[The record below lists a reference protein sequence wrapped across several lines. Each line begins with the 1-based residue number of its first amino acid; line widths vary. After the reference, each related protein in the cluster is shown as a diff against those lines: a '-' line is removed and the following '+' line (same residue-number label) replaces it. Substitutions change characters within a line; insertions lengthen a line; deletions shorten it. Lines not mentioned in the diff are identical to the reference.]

1 MTDHR
6 VPITFSNLQQIL
18 AGDRLSD
25 VVDALGEWHL
35 GKRLEALMAGED
47 ADIND

>member
-6 VPITFSNLQQIL
+6 VPVTLNNLPSIL
-18 AGDRLSD
+18 SGEHLGDVIDSLE
-25 VVDALGEWHL
+25 EWHL